1 MPDGTDWRYLR
12 DEISQRENDYMP
24 LYESVVIARQDIATT
39 QVDTLADELTTIIT
53 EGGGKIT
60 KRESWGLRSLTYR
73 IKKNRKGH
81 YVFFNID
88 APPAAINEYERRMR
102 INEDV
107 LRYLTVRVETLEEGP
122 SAVITNK
129 DRPPERTGFF
139 GGGGRGGRD
148 GGGFGGG
155 GGGGGY
161 RPREGGGGGG
171 GGDRFSSGRRP
182 RFGEDSPAPST
193 SNSGE

>member
-1 MPDGTDWRYLR
+1 
-12 DEISQRENDYMP
+12 MP

-39 QVDTLADELTTIIT
+39 QVDTLADELTNIIT

-60 KRESWGLRSLTYR
+60 KRELWGLRSLTYR
-73 IKKNRKGH
+73 IKKNRKAH

-107 LRYLTVRVETLEEGP
+107 LRYLTVRVEELEEGP

-129 DRPPERTGFF
+129 DRPAERTGFF
-139 GGGGRGGRD
+139 GGGGGRGGRD

-155 GGGGGY
+155 GF
-161 RPREGGGGGG
+161 GGGGGG
-171 GGDRFSSGRRP
+171 FRKPREDGAAGGGDRDGGRFGSGRRP
-182 RFGEDSPAPST
+182 RFEGGETPST
-193 SNSGE
+193 GE

>member
-1 MPDGTDWRYLR
+1 
-12 DEISQRENDYMP
+12 MP

-39 QVDTLADELTTIIT
+39 QVDTLADELTNIIT

-60 KRESWGLRSLTYR
+60 KREFWGLRSLTYR

-81 YVFFNID
+81 YVLFNID

-129 DRPPERTGFF
+129 DRPPERSGFF
-139 GGGGRGGRD
+139 GGPGGGRGGRE

-155 GGGGGY
+155 GGFR
-161 RPREGGGGGG
+161 RPREEGAAGAPG

-182 RFGEDSPAPST
+182 RSFDGDSTPNTGE
-193 SNSGE
+193 

>member
-1 MPDGTDWRYLR
+1 
-12 DEISQRENDYMP
+12 MP

-39 QVDTLADELTTIIT
+39 QVDTLADELTAILG
-53 EGGGKIT
+53 ENGGKVT

-88 APPAAINEYERRMR
+88 ADSAAINEYERRMR

-107 LRYLTVRVETLEEGP
+107 LRYLTVRVETLEEGQ
-122 SAVITNK
+122 SAVLINK
-129 DRPPERTGFF
+129 DRPPERTGFGDRGGF
-139 GGGGRGGRD
+139 GGGGRGGFG

-155 GGGGGY
+155 RGRGDGERSG
-161 RPREGGGGGG
+161 GGGGGG
-171 GGDRFSSGRRP
+171 GGDRGGHFGSGRRP
-182 RFGEDSPAPST
+182 RSDESPA
-193 SNSGE
+193 GEG

>member
-1 MPDGTDWRYLR
+1 
-12 DEISQRENDYMP
+12 MP

-39 QVDTLADELTTIIT
+39 QVDTLADELTAILG
-53 EGGGKIT
+53 EGGGKVT

-107 LRYLTVRVETLEEGP
+107 LRYLTVRVEAHEEGQ
-122 SAVITNK
+122 SAVLANK
-129 DRPPERTGFF
+129 DRPDSGRGGFF
-139 GGGGRGGRD
+139 GSGRGDR
-148 GGGFGGG
+148 GGGFG
-155 GGGGGY
+155 
-161 RPREGGGGGG
+161 RDR
-171 GGDRFSSGRRP
+171 GDRGDRDGGRFGSGRRP
-182 RFGEDSPAPST
+182 REESSGGEA
-193 SNSGE
+193 

>member
-1 MPDGTDWRYLR
+1 
-12 DEISQRENDYMP
+12 MP

-53 EGGGKIT
+53 EGGGKVT

-81 YVFFNID
+81 YVMFNID

-107 LRYLTVRVETLEEGP
+107 LRYLTVRVEELEEGP
-122 SAVITNK
+122 SAVLTNK
-129 DRPPERTGFF
+129 DRPAERTGGFGDRGGFGGGRGF
-139 GGGGRGGRD
+139 GGGGRGRRD
-148 GGGFGGG
+148 DGDRGDRGGFGGG
-155 GGGGGY
+155 GGGGGD
-161 RPREGGGGGG
+161 R
-171 GGDRFSSGRRP
+171 DRFSSGRRP
-182 RFGEDSPAPST
+182 RAEAD
-193 SNSGE
+193 NSGEG

>member
-1 MPDGTDWRYLR
+1 
-12 DEISQRENDYMP
+12 MP

-39 QVDTLADELTTIIT
+39 QVDTLADELTAILT
-53 EGGGKIT
+53 EGNAKVL

-81 YVFFNID
+81 YVLFNID
-88 APPAAINEYERRMR
+88 GPASAINEYERRMR

-107 LRYLTVRVETLEEGP
+107 LRYLTVRVEALEEGP

-129 DRPPERTGFF
+129 DRPAERTGFF
-139 GGGGRGGRD
+139 GGGGGRGGRE

-155 GGGGGY
+155 GGRG
-161 RPREGGGGGG
+161 REGGGFGG
-171 GGDRFSSGRRP
+171 GGDRDGGRFGSGRRP
-182 RFGEDSPAPST
+182 RSDGDSTPTTGEA
-193 SNSGE
+193 

>member
-1 MPDGTDWRYLR
+1 
-12 DEISQRENDYMP
+12 MP

-39 QVDTLADELTTIIT
+39 QVDTLADELTNIIT

-60 KRESWGLRSLTYR
+60 KRELWGLRSLTYR
-73 IKKNRKGH
+73 IKKNRKAH

-122 SAVITNK
+122 SAVLTNK
-129 DRPPERTGFF
+129 DRPAERTGFF
-139 GGGGRGGRD
+139 GGGGGRGGRE
-148 GGGFGGG
+148 GGFGGG
-155 GGGGGY
+155 GGGGGFR
-161 RPREGGGGGG
+161 RPREEGAGGG

-182 RFGEDSPAPST
+182 RFAEGGET
-193 SNSGE
+193 SSNTGE

>member
-1 MPDGTDWRYLR
+1 
-12 DEISQRENDYMP
+12 MP

-39 QVDTLADELTTIIT
+39 QVDTLADELTAILG
-53 EGGGKIT
+53 EGGGKVT

-107 LRYLTVRVETLEEGP
+107 LRYLTVRVEAHEEGQ
-122 SAVITNK
+122 SAVLANK
-129 DRPPERTGFF
+129 DRPDTGRGGFF
-139 GGGGRGGRD
+139 GSGRGDRGGFGRDRGDRD
-148 GGGFGGG
+148 GGGGG
-155 GGGGGY
+155 
-161 RPREGGGGGG
+161 
-171 GGDRFSSGRRP
+171 RFSSGRRP
-182 RFGEDSPAPST
+182 REESSQGE
-193 SNSGE
+193 N